1 MLKRNGKLYFPCPFK
16 VQLLENQ
23 KSKTKKKHENKTS
36 DINIH
41 RSILL
46 SNKHNTMFQA
56 MKNKRNKASGFI
68 KIFLYLS
75 WTSEYTKHMC
85 MTKLSKSLSLLV
97 ENSSKTC
104 LFHAVSVLLSIVPRP
119 ASFTGSES
127 VSIPFS
133 GCFCSMATTPR
144 L

>member
-46 SNKHNTMFQA
+46 SNKHNTMFHV
-56 MKNKRNKASGFI
+56 
-68 KIFLYLS
+68 S